1 MSDCK
6 TITSFKLSKKKR
18 NKKHLLD
25 TFEGKLGA
33 WSHKML
39 YKRPV
44 RKFLHY
50 IRMVSL
56 PGCNGMPLFDVLNFF
71 IRGLLQDSIA
81 NRAKSMAFSFFLA
94 LFPLLLFTFTLL
106 PYFPIEGLQQEFYH
120 YLQPILPESIYS
132 KVVETM
138 NEVLNHKHNTLLSVG
153 FLSTIIV
160 SMNGVDSIMQAF
172 NQTLNKKETRGF
184 LRRKLIC
191 LLLVFMIFVLVI
203 VILGTMMGYDWFV
216 EYLFSHDIVRSQ
228 VMFTLMAFGRWLVM
242 IFLSVGVISCIYYIA
257 PTKKYRVGFFSA
269 GSVLSTGLFFL
280 VTWGFNYYISN
291 FTHYNALYG
300 SIGTIII
307 AMLWIQLCCTIL
319 LIGYEL
325 NISIA
330 TSKIYKKENHKTPK
344 FWKKDGNQ
352 Y

>member
-1 MSDCK
+1 MSQK
-6 TITSFKLSKKKR
+6 TQDKNHF
-18 NKKHLLD
+18 LD
-25 TFEGKLGA
+25 NIEEKFGA
-33 WSHKML
+33 WLHRML

-56 PGCNGMPLFDVLNFF
+56 PGFNGMPLFDVLNFF
-71 IRGLLQDSIA
+71 IRGLLQDSIS
-81 NRAKSMAFSFFLA
+81 NRAKSMAYSFFLA

-106 PYFPIEGLQQEFYH
+106 PYFPVEGLQLELYH

-203 VILGTMMGYDWFV
+203 VILATMMGYDWFA
-216 EYLFSHDIVRSQ
+216 EYLFSHSIVKSKFLF
-228 VMFTLMAFGRWLVM
+228 VIMAIGRWLVM
-242 IFLSVGVISCIYYIA
+242 ILLSVGVISCIYYIA
-257 PTKKYRVGFFSA
+257 PTKKYRAGFFSA
-269 GSVLSTGLFFL
+269 GSMLSTGLFFL
-280 VTWGFNYYISN
+280 VTWGFNFYISN

-307 AMLWIQLCCTIL
+307 AMIWIQLCCTIL

-330 TSKIYKKENHKTPK
+330 TSKIYKKENHRTPK
-344 FWKKDGNQ
+344 FWKKDGNKN
-352 Y
+352 